1 MITGAKII
9 RKYETAD
16 TGKRIDIICKY
27 YPCFVAIVEDFID
40 DLEYDIVE
48 EQCYNRRVELGDLGV
63 KVQTSKISNPTQD
76 DGIRNV
82 ELHKA
87 ILSGDFSGG
96 ELDDTN
102 HGELFIKDAALVRT
116 MLDDFG
122 KFKKKVDKLQPK
134 EKEMFGSY
142 LQQEISLTDIAESS
156 GTNYESAKQKVRRI
170 KVTIKNEITSRGRI
184 RG

>member
-27 YPCFVAIVEDFID
+27 YPCFIAIVEDFID

-48 EQCYNRRVELGDLGV
+48 EQCYNRRDELGDLGV

-96 ELDDTN
+96 ELDDTD

-134 EKEMFGSY
+134 EKEMFVSY

-156 GTNYESAKQKVRRI
+156 GINYESAKQKVRRI
-170 KVTIKNEITSRGRI
+170 KVTIKNEITSRGRR